1 MYIIYFSQ
9 VIVRALD
16 KMGGLYEC
24 FFGGLWSMV
33 YGVKILEDLW
43 VIDMFEEREGVVLI
57 LDLVTFRLE
66 AIINLKSDNSRDQFE
81 ERDRF

>member
-1 MYIIYFSQ
+1 
-9 VIVRALD
+9 
-16 KMGGLYEC
+16 
-24 FFGGLWSMV
+24 MV

-66 AIINLKSDNSRDQFE
+66 AIINLKSDDSHDQFE